1 MGKEKPVK
9 TLPAL
14 LEEANILF
22 EEIQKAAKENEG
34 EYPTFL
40 DAKDEELHEM
50 IATKTDAYGLL
61 HDLIES
67 KELEFKNLKQAFE
80 ERQKVYGNKLKD
92 FKNRVYNMMDH
103 FEKKKIEGS
112 FYKFQINNAG
122 GKPKKVW
129 LKTAGLNEKEPI
141 LLPYEPETV
150 SVIPVWEDIPKEFRK
165 TIEVVDK
172 EKVEKALEESR
183 SKSEKK
189 IGELSFIKEERGSYL
204 SVKKV

>member
-1 MGKEKPVK
+1 MNKPTK

-14 LEEANILF
+14 LEEANALF
-22 EEIQKAAKENEG
+22 VEIQKAAEENEG

-50 IATKTDAYGLL
+50 IATKTDAYGYL
-61 HDLIES
+61 HDLIEG
-67 KELEFKNLKQAFE
+67 KEQEFKNLKQAFE

-92 FKNRVYNMMDH
+92 FKNRVHNLMEH
-103 FEKKKIEGS
+103 FKKKKIEGNI
-112 FYKFQINNAG
+112 YKFQINNAG
-122 GKPKKVW
+122 GKAKKVW

-141 LLPYEPETV
+141 LLPYEPETE
-150 SVIPVWEDIPKEFRK
+150 SVILPWENIPAEFKK

-189 IGELSFIKEERGSYL
+189 TGELPFIKEVKGSYL
-204 SVKKV
+204 AVKKV